1 MKILES
7 YAGALTNFEVLN
19 FLNSR
24 GASRDPTRVIA
35 SIAQSEYKVYD
46 YLFDTAACS
55 QTREC
60 INEFLEKCKKY
71 NLAKAEMLNI
81 INLRPCSVV
90 EIDPI
95 IENCE
100 NRLGE
105 KVEELVEMVKEMLPP
120 VPTALNNEKAI
131 EKAKEETGD
140 PEQAAKHGSKTAGR

>member
-35 SIAQSEYKVYD
+35 SIAQSEYK
-46 YLFDTAACS
+46 
-55 QTREC
+55 TREC

-90 EIDPI
+90 EIDPDQHSGRRI
-95 IENCE
+95 G
-100 NRLGE
+100 L
-105 KVEELVEMVKEMLPP
+105 
-120 VPTALNNEKAI
+120 
-131 EKAKEETGD
+131 AKERSGLYHFEL
-140 PEQAAKHGSKTAGR
+140 SKTDHREL

>member
-90 EIDPI
+90 EIDPDQHSGRRI
-95 IENCE
+95 G
-100 NRLGE
+100 L
-105 KVEELVEMVKEMLPP
+105 
-120 VPTALNNEKAI
+120 
-131 EKAKEETGD
+131 AKERSGLYHFEL
-140 PEQAAKHGSKTAGR
+140 SKTDHREL

>member
-35 SIAQSEYKVYD
+35 SIAQSEYK
-46 YLFDTAACS
+46 
-55 QTREC
+55 TREC